1 MAAGARPQLRRA
13 IARPRAVLALAGLYD
28 ESSMAV
34 IVAHIAGIPIEETL
48 AMAIPVIGAASAAII
63 ATLRS
68 HRRKLFRRK

>member
-1 MAAGARPQLRRA
+1 VAARARPQLRRA
-13 IARPRAVLALAGLYD
+13 IARLRPVPAPAGLYD
-28 ESSMAV
+28 AHMAV